1 MITKEQLINIGSE
14 KLAEIILSLYNSNI
28 SIQKQLDVILASLD
42 EDPKKIVSMIK
53 AEIASLKKSSRF
65 IDYYE
70 SSDFATKID
79 QLRMHITRD
88 LLPRFPNHAV
98 DLLTAFLDLHP
109 KTLNRVDD
117 SNGVIGD
124 VFIKACADLAN
135 AYAAV
140 TTSLED
146 MIELVFNRFMNN
158 GYAVYDDIIFNFKTI
173 LGDEGLK
180 LLEQKLKHAYNSK
193 NTMRISIGLK
203 QIADCQDDVD
213 AYISACSFNAKPSAH
228 EHLEIAERFI
238 KHWKGQEAIKWLDSI
253 DLPHTHSWQHKRKD
267 LKIEALELCGK
278 YQEAQTE
285 RLHWFEETLS
295 PSVYKEIVKYA
306 EVDFIG
312 SFHKIAIQKALEFHD
327 PYTAI
332 TFLVAIQEFEP
343 LAILVHSKSSDLDG
357 SNYNILRP
365 AADVLHKIDP
375 LAATLLYRKM
385 IQPILANTK
394 SKYYNYAAKDL
405 VTCGILS
412 NQITDWKQYQN
423 HEIYFLELSMQHKR
437 KTSFW
442 AGYQAAIAKQK
453 QKEAKILRDKS

>member
-1 MITKEQLINIGSE
+1 
-14 KLAEIILSLYNSNI
+14 
-28 SIQKQLDVILASLD
+28 
-42 EDPKKIVSMIK
+42 
-53 AEIASLKKSSRF
+53 
-65 IDYYE
+65 
-70 SSDFATKID
+70 
-79 QLRMHITRD
+79 
-88 LLPRFPNHAV
+88 
-98 DLLTAFLDLHP
+98 
-109 KTLNRVDD
+109 
-117 SNGVIGD
+117 
-124 VFIKACADLAN
+124 
-135 AYAAV
+135 
-140 TTSLED
+140 
-146 MIELVFNRFMNN
+146 
-158 GYAVYDDIIFNFKTI
+158 
-173 LGDEGLK
+173 
-180 LLEQKLKHAYNSK
+180 
-193 NTMRISIGLK
+193 MRISIGLK

-213 AYISACSFNAKPSAH
+213 AYIAACSFNAKPSAH

-253 DLPHTHSWQHKRKD
+253 DLPHTHSWQHKRKA

-295 PSVYKEIVKYA
+295 PRVYKEIVKYA

-442 AGYQAAIAKQK
+442 AGYQAAIAQQK